1 MTKINTR
8 NLEAVVQ
15 KIDNDIIENEDNYEK
30 LIELVDTREAVVNAI
45 NNSRRKRWYDGVDI
59 NTLISSGVSLTS
71 ILLIL
76 NYEKTD
82 IITTKAM
89 SIFNK
94 LVGK

>member
-1 MTKINTR
+1 MTKISTR
-8 NLEAVVQ
+8 NLEAVVR
-15 KIDNDIIENEDNYEK
+15 KIDNDIIENEDNYDK
-30 LIELVDTREAVVNAI
+30 LIELVDTRETIINAI

-59 NTLISSGVSLTS
+59 NTLISSGVSLAS
-71 ILLIL
+71 ILVIL

>member
-1 MTKINTR
+1 MTKIDTR
-8 NLEAVVQ
+8 NLEAVVR

-30 LIELVDTREAVVNAI
+30 LIELIEVRDNIVNAI
-45 NNSRRKRWYDGVDI
+45 NNSGRKRWYDGIDI

-76 NYEKTD
+76 NYEKMD

-94 LVGK
+94 MVGK